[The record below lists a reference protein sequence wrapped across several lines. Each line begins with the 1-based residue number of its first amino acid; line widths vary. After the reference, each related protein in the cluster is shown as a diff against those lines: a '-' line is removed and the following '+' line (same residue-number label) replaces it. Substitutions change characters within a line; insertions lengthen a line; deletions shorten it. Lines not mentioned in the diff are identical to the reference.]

1 MEKDSAALACD
12 RAAGRHPADHLPEL
26 AAIPPDS
33 TPSRREAFRFWLK
46 LGLISFGGPAGQIAI
61 MHREIVERRNW
72 LAERPFM
79 NALNFCMLLPG
90 PEALQLA
97 IYLGWRFHGALGGVV
112 AGLCFIVPAAALLL
126 GLSFVYAVHG
136 SVPMIAALLFG
147 LQATVIAL
155 VLQALWR
162 IGRRALSAP
171 THFLIAAVAWAVMT
185 WKLAPFPMLLLAAA
199 FAGALMRRAAP
210 QPAPVTAISFP
221 WRPLV
226 AGIALWAIP
235 AAVVLSLTGRDSLF
249 TQVYGFFTSAALVTF
264 GGAYAVLAWVSQQ
277 AVEVHGWLTQAQ
289 TVTGL
294 ALAETTPG
302 PLIIVLQFIG
312 FMAGW
317 NAPGAAGPAATA
329 TTTALLAS
337 WATFLPSFV
346 FILVGAPYV
355 ERLTAIPR
363 LASALAGITAAAVG
377 VIASLAGVFATAVF
391 FPAGPAA
398 PEWRAVAIAAVAL
411 LLLLRT
417 RLDVLWIIA
426 GGALAGFLV
435 GFLK

>member
-1 MEKDSAALACD
+1 MS
-12 RAAGRHPADHLPEL
+12 
-26 AAIPPDS
+26 
-33 TPSRREAFRFWLK
+33 PSRREAFLFWLK
-46 LGLISFGGPAGQIAI
+46 LGFISFGGPAGQIAI
-61 MHREIVERRNW
+61 MHREIVERRRW
-72 LAERPFM
+72 LAEQPFM

-112 AGLCFIVPAAALLL
+112 AGLCFIVPAIVLLL

-136 SVPMIAALLFG
+136 SVPAIAALLFG
-147 LQATVIAL
+147 LQATVVAL
-155 VLQALWR
+155 VVQALWR
-162 IGRRALSAP
+162 IGRRALVAP
-171 THFLIAAVAWAVMT
+171 MHFVIAAFAWVVMT
-185 WKLAPFPMLLLAAA
+185 WKLVPFPLLLLAAA
-199 FAGALMRRAAP
+199 VTGALMRTAAQ
-210 QPAPVTAISFP
+210 QPVAFAATAFP
-221 WRPLV
+221 WRALV
-226 AGIALWAIP
+226 IGIALWAIP
-235 AAVVLSLTGRDSLF
+235 AALVLSLAGRDSLYAH
-249 TQVYGFFTSAALVTF
+249 VYGFFTSAALVTF
-264 GGAYAVLAWVSQQ
+264 GGAYSVLAWVSQQ

-317 NAPGAAGPAATA
+317 NAPGAAGAAVTA
-329 TTTALLAS
+329 TTSALLAS

-363 LASALAGITAAAVG
+363 LAGALSGITAAAVG
-377 VIASLAGVFATAVF
+377 VIASLAGAFATTVF
-391 FPAGPAA
+391 IPAGPAA
-398 PEWRAVAIAAVAL
+398 PQWSAIAIAALAL
-411 LLLLRT
+411 VMLLRT

-435 GFLK
+435 VFFG